1 MFLIRNRLF
10 ILLLK
15 EERRWNSRVQN
26 SITKVLDLTLEL
38 DLCRVISGFDFRLVK
53 EEGEEVTTHE
63 HKNLSQRYSKYR
75 VLQNIV
81 RFLKCTAIFSL
92 FSCQWPLL

>member
-1 MFLIRNRLF
+1 M
-10 ILLLK
+10 LK
-15 EERRWNSRVQN
+15 EEKEVEFKSPEFDYQG
-26 SITKVLDLTLEL
+26 LDLTLEF

-81 RFLKCTAIFSL
+81 CFLKCTAIFSL
-92 FSCQWPLL
+92 FSCLWPLL